1 MYLVCELAQAFDPSY
16 AATRVDAAFMD
27 RLSAIKPL
35 GELNLVPGLRAEI
48 SKYLTLAK
56 DSTFNTNDV
65 EAFSN
70 EVLAWWNK
78 NSLELPAWSAAAR
91 ITFALSPNSASC
103 ERVFSL
109 MNDLKTSERN
119 RINQST
125 LKNTMIWHTIAK
137 GLKCEQVPVQLIL
150 NEFRALGGIRG
161 RQAHRGADPPKYD
174 HRVVDP

>member
-1 MYLVCELAQAFDPSY
+1 MHLVCELAQAFDPSY

-109 MNDLKTSERN
+109 LANFLGDQQMS
-119 RINQST
+119 
-125 LKNTMIWHTIAK
+125 
-137 GLKCEQVPVQLIL
+137 
-150 NEFRALGGIRG
+150 ALADGISAAMMLAYNG
-161 RQAHRGADPPKYD
+161 REVG
-174 HRVVDP
+174 

>member
-1 MYLVCELAQAFDPSY
+1 MSSTSCP
-16 AATRVDAAFMD
+16 
-27 RLSAIKPL
+27 
-35 GELNLVPGLRAEI
+35 PGLRAEI

-109 MNDLKTSERN
+109 LANFLGDQQMS
-119 RINQST
+119 
-125 LKNTMIWHTIAK
+125 
-137 GLKCEQVPVQLIL
+137 
-150 NEFRALGGIRG
+150 ALADGISAAMMLAYNG
-161 RQAHRGADPPKYD
+161 REVG
-174 HRVVDP
+174 